1 MSKAEILEELPRLKP
16 EERHEVLERIY
27 QIEKIAEDEWL
38 DADDPLT
45 EAEKA
50 LQWQTTSARCV
61 TGGGFFP
68 QETSDEME
76 NEFKDL
82 AVFW

>member
-16 EERHEVLERIY
+16 EERQEVLERIY

-45 EAEKA
+45 DSEKA
-50 LQWQTTSARCV
+50 LIDSRIAAHERNPEAAIPWEQFDARLKRRL
-61 TGGGFFP
+61 G
-68 QETSDEME
+68 E
-76 NEFKDL
+76 
-82 AVFW
+82 